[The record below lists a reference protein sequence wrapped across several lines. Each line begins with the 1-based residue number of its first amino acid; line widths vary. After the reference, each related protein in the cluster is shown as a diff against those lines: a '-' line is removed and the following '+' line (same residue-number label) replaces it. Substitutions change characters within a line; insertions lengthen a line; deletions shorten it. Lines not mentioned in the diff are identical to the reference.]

1 MVATKDVWQ
10 WGILIMASETDT
22 EFSITFKFF
31 KEKHWRTLVT
41 WFQDILQYLNI
52 ATEVKTVPL
61 TYE

>member
-31 KEKHWRTLVT
+31 KEKH
-41 WFQDILQYLNI
+41 
-52 ATEVKTVPL
+52 
-61 TYE
+61 